1 MRSAVI
7 AAFLGATL
15 LTGSSGTAVA
25 GIGLP
30 PLPESGSASSGSAG
44 GLATT
49 GSAGSGSAGGKLL
62 CAATGSAIAIL
73 GDAQLGCNMLP

>member
-7 AAFLGATL
+7 AAFVGATL
-15 LTGSSGTAVA
+15 LTGSSGTAMA

-30 PLPESGSASSGSAG
+30 PLPDSGSASSGSAG

-73 GDAQLGCNMLP
+73 GNPHLGCDMLP

>member
-1 MRSAVI
+1 MKRIRSRTSRASVDC
-7 AAFLGATL
+7 GAR
-15 LTGSSGTAVA
+15 GT
-25 GIGLP
+25 
-30 PLPESGSASSGSAG
+30 ASSGSAG

-73 GDAQLGCNMLP
+73 GNAHLGCDMLP